1 MPNNQWAKSSFFW
14 DLVIGNC
21 LVIGSWL
28 LVLGR
33 HEEKEMKTFK
43 IFTAF
48 FILMLSFSLM
58 AHAEWFDGEVQKID
72 VKTKTI
78 TISEIDPITDTE
90 EKKEI
95 LIDKATV
102 FSGVTSLKDI
112 RGNDD
117 VTIEAQYDE
126 PTDAWK
132 ALSVEVAE
140 AGA

>member
-1 MPNNQWAKSSFFW
+1 MRASKFLALFFVLTFLFSMP
-14 DLVIGNC
+14 L
-21 LVIGSWL
+21 
-28 LVLGR
+28 R
-33 HEEKEMKTFK
+33 
-43 IFTAF
+43 
-48 FILMLSFSLM
+48 
-58 AHAEWFDGEVQKID
+58 AEWFDGEVQKID
-72 VKTKTI
+72 TKAKTI
-78 TISEIDPITDTE
+78 TLSEIDPITDTE

-112 RGNDD
+112 RENDD

-126 PTDAWK
+126 PSDVWK